1 MASRVQ
7 GGAAAR
13 PWWHNPDLDMAVE
26 DIATFYRE
34 HTQKLSRLQKQKE
47 KEKKKEI
54 KKKQRKQRKRERG
67 ESTSSDSSSG
77 SSSGDGSEDYD
88 SDMEPDGLDLTKNLM
103 PLDHYPTRR
112 EILDN
117 CFKIVRGDV
126 FKKMVPEQFKDMPE
140 GDLVDKLRAQ
150 MDGLSRKRINHVL
163 QYGVDMDFSSGESDV
178 DSEEEVEKAKRAA
191 KAEKNKKETKTLADL
206 PDTEDLVVP
215 AIEDLDSM
223 SLEQITELR
232 EKIRQKVEKAQ
243 EEEKVTEAKKMEQ
256 DDDYEYVWA
265 EADPEEEQLKKV
277 DEIVTNIKQE
287 DAPKKKKEE
296 SSEEEEEE
304 SSDDSE
310 SDEEMNEAQLRLRAK
325 ALALA
330 KAKVMAARK
339 AKEEA

>member
-1 MASRVQ
+1 
-7 GGAAAR
+7 
-13 PWWHNPDLDMAVE
+13 
-26 DIATFYRE
+26 
-34 HTQKLSRLQKQKE
+34 
-47 KEKKKEI
+47 
-54 KKKQRKQRKRERG
+54 
-67 ESTSSDSSSG
+67 
-77 SSSGDGSEDYD
+77 
-88 SDMEPDGLDLTKNLM
+88 
-103 PLDHYPTRR
+103 
-112 EILDN
+112 
-117 CFKIVRGDV
+117 
-126 FKKMVPEQFKDMPE
+126 
-140 GDLVDKLRAQ
+140 
-150 MDGLSRKRINHVL
+150 
-163 QYGVDMDFSSGESDV
+163 MDFSSGESDV

-243 EEEKVTEAKKMEQ
+243 EEEKITEAKKMEQ

-277 DEIVTNIKQE
+277 DEMVTNIKQE
-287 DAPKKKKEE
+287 DAPKKQTKEE

-339 AKEEA
+339 AKEEAEKKKAEEEEARKQRLKEIEDEEEQDSDVSVDRDEGKPAEGKPEGAEENEETALVPMETEEKDAPEFEYATGVANNEMYQRRSPTPPPVSHSSVRSSLGRRCPRGPGAQ

>member
-1 MASRVQ
+1 
-7 GGAAAR
+7 
-13 PWWHNPDLDMAVE
+13 
-26 DIATFYRE
+26 
-34 HTQKLSRLQKQKE
+34 
-47 KEKKKEI
+47 
-54 KKKQRKQRKRERG
+54 
-67 ESTSSDSSSG
+67 
-77 SSSGDGSEDYD
+77 
-88 SDMEPDGLDLTKNLM
+88 
-103 PLDHYPTRR
+103 
-112 EILDN
+112 
-117 CFKIVRGDV
+117 
-126 FKKMVPEQFKDMPE
+126 
-140 GDLVDKLRAQ
+140 
-150 MDGLSRKRINHVL
+150 
-163 QYGVDMDFSSGESDV
+163 MDFSSGESDV

-243 EEEKVTEAKKMEQ
+243 EEEKITEAKKMEQ

-277 DEIVTNIKQE
+277 DEMVTNIKQE
-287 DAPKKKKEE
+287 DAPKKQTKEE

-339 AKEEA
+339 AKEEAEKKKAEEEEARKQRLKEIEDEEEQDSDVSVDRDEGKAAEGKPEGAEENEETALVPMETEEKDAPEFEYATGVANNEMYQRRSPTPPPVSHPTGRSSLGRQCPRSPDVR

>member
-1 MASRVQ
+1 
-7 GGAAAR
+7 
-13 PWWHNPDLDMAVE
+13 
-26 DIATFYRE
+26 
-34 HTQKLSRLQKQKE
+34 
-47 KEKKKEI
+47 
-54 KKKQRKQRKRERG
+54 
-67 ESTSSDSSSG
+67 
-77 SSSGDGSEDYD
+77 
-88 SDMEPDGLDLTKNLM
+88 
-103 PLDHYPTRR
+103 
-112 EILDN
+112 
-117 CFKIVRGDV
+117 
-126 FKKMVPEQFKDMPE
+126 
-140 GDLVDKLRAQ
+140 
-150 MDGLSRKRINHVL
+150 
-163 QYGVDMDFSSGESDV
+163 MDFSSGESDV

-243 EEEKVTEAKKMEQ
+243 EEEKITEAKKMEQ

-287 DAPKKKKEE
+287 DAPKKKDE

-339 AKEEA
+339 AKEDAEKKKAEEEEARKQRLKEIEDEEEQDSDVSVNRDEEKTEENEETALVPMETEEKDAPEFEYATGVANNEMYQRRSPTPPPVSHLITSNLSGIYKKGVSVFLILTSWLCQHIYSWDGVVLAQEFCQTHFSD

>member
-1 MASRVQ
+1 
-7 GGAAAR
+7 
-13 PWWHNPDLDMAVE
+13 
-26 DIATFYRE
+26 
-34 HTQKLSRLQKQKE
+34 
-47 KEKKKEI
+47 
-54 KKKQRKQRKRERG
+54 
-67 ESTSSDSSSG
+67 
-77 SSSGDGSEDYD
+77 
-88 SDMEPDGLDLTKNLM
+88 
-103 PLDHYPTRR
+103 
-112 EILDN
+112 
-117 CFKIVRGDV
+117 
-126 FKKMVPEQFKDMPE
+126 
-140 GDLVDKLRAQ
+140 
-150 MDGLSRKRINHVL
+150 
-163 QYGVDMDFSSGESDV
+163 MDFSSGESDV

-243 EEEKVTEAKKMEQ
+243 EEEKITEAKKMEQ

-287 DAPKKKKEE
+287 DAPKKQKDE

-339 AKEEA
+339 AKEDAEKKKAVEEEARKQRLKEIEDQEEQDSDSDVSVNRDEEKAEENEENALVPMETEEKDAPEFEYATGVANNEMYQRRSPTPPPVSHLIISGLSGICKIAYFKWAIRFLNFDLLVAPGKLVVKGSQPNPLFQSKGVMSSLKRQVQNHTGQLCK

>member
-1 MASRVQ
+1 MLTNYEHKWMVYLEKES
-7 GGAAAR
+7 
-13 PWWHNPDLDMAVE
+13 
-26 DIATFYRE
+26 ITFYRF
-34 HTQKLSRLQKQKE
+34 H
-47 KEKKKEI
+47 I
-54 KKKQRKQRKRERG
+54 A
-67 ESTSSDSSSG
+67 
-77 SSSGDGSEDYD
+77 
-88 SDMEPDGLDLTKNLM
+88 
-103 PLDHYPTRR
+103 
-112 EILDN
+112 
-117 CFKIVRGDV
+117 
-126 FKKMVPEQFKDMPE
+126 
-140 GDLVDKLRAQ
+140 LVVVYLF
-150 MDGLSRKRINHVL
+150 IF

-243 EEEKVTEAKKMEQ
+243 EEEKITEAKKMEQ

-339 AKEEA
+339 AKEEAEKKKAEEEEARKQRLKEIEDEEEQDSDVSVDRDEAKAEAGDGKTGDNEETALVPMETEEKDAPEFEYATGVANNEMYQRRSPTPPPVSHLPDLGRQPDVRGALTKDYENFRALICMSKFNIKRAVM